1 MTRKVRNACYLNNA
15 KTMIECEF
23 INDDGSVARAV
34 VNKQGEEGE
43 DNPDWSWVHEEST
56 TATIEENTKKKIIAM
71 RQKQADDLATI
82 ERRTGEELFNFK
94 LKVFEMEEIRAS
106 KNTKMKAKIRRGDD
120 MMKVNVYAAAL
131 VAMEMMEPAG
141 IVIADMATPQ
151 ADETIPVKQPRKKAT
166 AKKKKTRIVDTLK
179 DDKREK

>member
-34 VNKQGEEGE
+34 VNKQGEDGE

-71 RQKQADDLATI
+71 RQKEADHLATI

-120 MMKVNVYAAAL
+120 ILKVNVYAAAL

-141 IVIADMATPQ
+141 IVIAEMAAP
-151 ADETIPVKQPRKKAT
+151 EIVKEKPDKKPKKKVT
-166 AKKKKTRIVDTLK
+166 AKKKTRIVDTLK